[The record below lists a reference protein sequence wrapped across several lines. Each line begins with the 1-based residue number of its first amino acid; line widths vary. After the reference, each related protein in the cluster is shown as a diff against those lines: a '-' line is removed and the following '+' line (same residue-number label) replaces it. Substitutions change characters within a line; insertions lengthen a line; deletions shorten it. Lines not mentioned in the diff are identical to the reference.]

1 MKAAWTMAGT
11 GLVVP
16 AVLAALGFVIM
27 LAALLPLVRQ
37 SPEDQRTRGA
47 QERTAKAPGQPSI
60 SMLQQPAAPP
70 PQPPVMIGTVHPA
83 ELDCPPLL
91 SVRFASSE
99 LRPPELPAE
108 PLRHLRAWLDEHPR
122 AMLLVQGHADAR
134 GSARY
139 NWELSY
145 RRAHSVLQSLLAA
158 GIPRERMTAQAI
170 GAFQPLAGRSETDGI
185 NRRVTLSV
193 WGLPACGTSAGGS
206 EVQR

>member
-11 GLVVP
+11 GLVLP
-16 AVLAALGFVIM
+16 AVLAALGFVTM
-27 LAALLPLVRQ
+27 SAALLTLVRQ

-47 QERTAKAPGQPSI
+47 QERTAKNPGQPSI
-60 SMLQQPAAPP
+60 PALQQPVAQP
-70 PQPPVMIGTVHPA
+70 PQPPVLIEPVQQA

-99 LRPPELPAE
+99 LRAPRLPSE
-108 PLRHLRAWLDEHPR
+108 PLRQLRDWLDEHPR
-122 AMLLVQGHADAR
+122 ATLLVQGHADAR
-134 GSARY
+134 GGARY

-145 RRAHSVLQSLLAA
+145 RRAHTVLQSLLAA

-170 GAFQPLAGRSETDGI
+170 GAFQPLAGRSETDGA

-193 WGLPACGTSAGGS
+193 LGLPACRTSAEER
-206 EVQR
+206 EVQP